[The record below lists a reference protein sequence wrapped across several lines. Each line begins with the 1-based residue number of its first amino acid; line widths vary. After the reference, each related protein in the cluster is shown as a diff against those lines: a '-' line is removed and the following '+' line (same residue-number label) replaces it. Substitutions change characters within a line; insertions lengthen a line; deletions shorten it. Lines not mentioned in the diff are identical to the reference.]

1 MQAFPGTP
9 REPKPASRTRQVLYL
24 GRLHPLKGLELLI
37 EAWGEVGGTHTGW
50 LEACPTGEDDRLKAC
65 PTGWE
70 LVIAGPDEQGTR
82 TRLEAQ
88 ARALGLANVTFPGPL
103 YGEEK
108 AKALAE
114 ADLFVLPSR
123 TENFGIAVAEALGAG
138 LPVIT
143 TKGTPW
149 SEIAGSCGWWV
160 DVNADAI
167 AKALADAM
175 RLSDEE
181 RAAMGTRGRE
191 LVAAKYQWETVGRA
205 MVGVYQSLV
214 ERQ

>member
-1 MQAFPGTP
+1 
-9 REPKPASRTRQVLYL
+9 
-24 GRLHPLKGLELLI
+24 
-37 EAWGEVGGTHTGW
+37 
-50 LEACPTGEDDRLKAC
+50 
-65 PTGWE
+65 
-70 LVIAGPDEQGTR
+70 VIAGPDEQGTR

-160 DVNADAI
+160 DVNAAAI
-167 AKALADAM
+167 AKALAAAM
-175 RLSDEE
+175 RLSDAE
-181 RAAMGTRGRE
+181 RHTMGQRGRE
-191 LVAAKYQWETVGRA
+191 LVAAKYQWDAVGRA
-205 MVGVYQSLV
+205 MMAVYESLTTP
-214 ERQ
+214 

>member
-1 MQAFPGTP
+1 
-9 REPKPASRTRQVLYL
+9 
-24 GRLHPLKGLELLI
+24 
-37 EAWGEVGGTHTGW
+37 
-50 LEACPTGEDDRLKAC
+50 
-65 PTGWE
+65 
-70 LVIAGPDEQGTR
+70 VIAGPDEQGTR

-167 AKALADAM
+167 AKALAAAM
-175 RLSDEE
+175 RLSDAECHT
-181 RAAMGTRGRE
+181 MGQRGRE
-191 LVAAKYQWETVGRA
+191 LVAAKYQWDAVGRA
-205 MVGVYQSLV
+205 MMAVYESLTTP
-214 ERQ
+214 